1 MAGDPR
7 KGLEKDRC
15 QELLQAAIDLADVL
29 RERIRE
35 EVGQGLTVASKADHS
50 VVTSA
55 DTAGEQAFRAA
66 VIARYPVHGVR
77 GEELPP
83 LNPDAEFVWVVD
95 PIDGTAEFAAGVPLW
110 GTIIGLYYRD
120 RPLVGVIDL
129 PALSLRASA
138 GYGLG
143 ATVNG
148 ESVSIGA
155 RTEDAINGRER
166 VGTPSRVNYAKSEG
180 GEAMF
185 DKLCEV
191 HPNIRVVHTCFTHVM
206 ALNGGLDAAIEWNA
220 PLWDVAATRILIEEA
235 GGKYM
240 QLKTP
245 KGDPKDDDGGALH
258 NVVFGRPGLVER
270 IAATLG
276 S

>member
-15 QELLQAAIDLADVL
+15 QELLQSAQELSDVL
-29 RERIRE
+29 RDGISEA
-35 EVGQGLTVASKADHS
+35 VGQGLTVESKADQS

-55 DTAGEQAFRAA
+55 DTAGEQAFRSA
-66 VIARYPVHGVR
+66 VIARCPVHGVR
-77 GEELPP
+77 GEEFPP

-129 PALSLRASA
+129 PALNLRACA
-138 GYGLG
+138 AYGLG
-143 ATVNG
+143 ATING
-148 ESVSIGA
+148 EPVTITA
-155 RTEDAINGRER
+155 MADDEIDGRER
-166 VGTPSRVNYAKSEG
+166 VGTPSRVNYARREG
-180 GEAMF
+180 GEAVF
-185 DKLCEV
+185 DKLCAV
-191 HPNIRVVHTCFTHVM
+191 HSNIRIVHTCFTHVM
-206 ALNGGLDAAIEWNA
+206 ALSGGLDAAIEWNA

-235 GGKYM
+235 GGKYL
-240 QLKTP
+240 QLKAP
-245 KGDPKDDDGGALH
+245 KGDDGEPLH

-270 IAATLG
+270 IAATIG
-276 S
+276 A